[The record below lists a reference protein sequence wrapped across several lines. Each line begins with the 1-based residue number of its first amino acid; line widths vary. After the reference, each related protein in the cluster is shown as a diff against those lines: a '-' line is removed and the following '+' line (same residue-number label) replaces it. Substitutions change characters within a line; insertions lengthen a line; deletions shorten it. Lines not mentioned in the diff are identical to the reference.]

1 MASVQAAM
9 EARGAVFGP
18 GQVRGLPLQT
28 QVGTRLTG
36 YAISYGF
43 DDDTLLPGF
52 SPEVIGQGVVAGR
65 EAKGLVAEPTFRAVM
80 AALPE
85 DPSFAR
91 GPAAGDRGAALTMY
105 LWPMP
110 G

>member
-1 MASVQAAM
+1 M
-9 EARGAVFGP
+9 
-18 GQVRGLPLQT
+18 PLQT
-28 QVGTRLTG
+28 QAGTKLTG

-43 DDDTLLPGF
+43 DDDTLLPGS
-52 SPEVIGQGVVAGR
+52 SPEVIGQGVVAGH

-105 LWPMP
+105 PWPMP